1 MATRIIAAIVGL
13 GTLIPIL
20 IWGGVLGLDIY
31 IAVAL
36 LICLDEYAR
45 MAFKDDVLPSL
56 AWLVTASTFLVGG
69 TLAAGIEH
77 SLTLLGLVVV
87 GTFVFNVMRISD
99 KAQLKGAA
107 DRVGRYLL
115 GITWISGLIVFVPL
129 IRRLD
134 DGLLWLFILMIV
146 PWSSDTG
153 GYFAGRAFG
162 KNKMSPV
169 ISPKKTWEGL
179 VGGLALA
186 TVAMLVY
193 RHYVFET
200 LTVADCLFLSL
211 GLGAVGV
218 VGDLAESLVKRTF
231 EVKDSGWIM
240 PGHGGLLD
248 RIDALMFVAPL
259 LYAYATL
266 VKTL

>member
-13 GTLIPIL
+13 GTLIPTL
-20 IWGGVLGLDIY
+20 VWGGVLGLDIY
-31 IAVAL
+31 VSIAL
-36 LICLDEYAR
+36 LVCLDEYAR
-45 MAFKDDVLPSL
+45 MAFKDDVWPSFI
-56 AWLVTASTFLVGG
+56 WLVLATAALWAVT
-69 TLAAGIEH
+69 
-77 SLTLLGLVVV
+77 LGLGTAHALTMMGVVVV
-87 GTFVFNVMRISD
+87 GTFVFSVSRISH
-99 KAQLKGAA
+99 KEQLKGGA
-107 DRVGRYLL
+107 DRVGRYIL
-115 GITWISGLIVFVPL
+115 GLTWISGLILFIPL

-134 DGLLWLFILMIV
+134 NGIWWLAILMIV

-153 GYFAGRAFG
+153 GYFAGKAFG
-162 KNKMSPV
+162 KHKMSPI
-169 ISPKKTWEGL
+169 ISPKKTWEGF

-186 TVAMLVY
+186 TTVMLVY
-193 RHYVFET
+193 RHFTFET

-259 LYAYATL
+259 LYGYATL
-266 VKTL
+266 VKGV